1 MSSNS
6 NIVNTALSV
15 LSTLALVFALSMLFG
30 CSSSPTVVA
39 STEDSAP
46 TEQQEKQPNE
56 SVAASTGDISVTEQE
71 VDDYISQYRAYIG
84 AEEDAAFATLLDE
97 AGQTPETIRK
107 QAIETLLAQRL
118 LRAETEEAGISI
130 ADEDIDAYIQDVRD
144 GLGYVSDDG
153 WKSVLDITGYDDLE
167 AYRYDVE
174 TKLLLES
181 MLASK
186 NGDMSASEVEMI
198 VLADANPS
206 DYTGAYLVEAVFPSS
221 ASYKASRF
229 MGQMEGK
236 TLDEFREETA
246 AAVEAGNAEEIVEAG
261 WTCLDSNFSGAA
273 VEALEKAVAGDIVM
287 WQEDNGGYVVAY
299 VSEVFYPLSSGR
311 VDYASMP
318 DEIRRVLASDAS
330 KQKRANLSSS
340 YMKGLIDSADISMS
354 DMPSD
359 ASYNVDMTLSSY
371 GEDSTLSEDEISESI
386 SNQISALESAGNE

>member
-1 MSSNS
+1 MSSNT
-6 NIVNTALSV
+6 NTARTALSA
-15 LSTLALVFALSMLFG
+15 LSAIALAFALSMLCG

-39 STEDSAP
+39 SVEDPAP
-46 TEQQEKQPNE
+46 VEQQEKQPNE
-56 SVAASTGDISVTEQE
+56 SVAASVGEISVTEQE

-97 AGQTPETIRK
+97 TGQTPETIRK
-107 QAIETLLAQRL
+107 QAVETLLAQRL
-118 LRAETEEAGISI
+118 LRAEAEEAEISI
-130 ADEDIDAYIQDVRD
+130 ADEDIDAYIQNVRD
-144 GLGYVSDDG
+144 GLGYASDDG
-153 WKSVLDITGYDDLE
+153 WKSVLDITGYDDPE

-198 VLADANPS
+198 VMADANPS
-206 DYTGAYLVEAVFPSS
+206 DYTGAYLVEAVFPNS

-229 MGQMEGK
+229 MGQMKGK
-236 TLDEFREETA
+236 TLDEFREEAA
-246 AAVEAGNAEEIVEAG
+246 AAVESGSAEEVVESG
-261 WTCLDSNFSGAA
+261 WTCLSSDFSGAA
-273 VEALEKAVAGDIVM
+273 AEALGNAKAGNVAM
-287 WQEDNGGYVVAY
+287 WQEDNGDYVVAY
-299 VSEVFYPLSSGR
+299 VGEVFYPLSSGR

-318 DEIRRVLASDAS
+318 DEIRRTLASDAS
-330 KQKRANLSSS
+330 KQKRFNIASS
-340 YMKGLIDSADISMS
+340 YMKGLLDSADISVS